1 MNVLRELGRAIAD
14 EQDRRS
20 NDVDRARIG
29 ERLRVSSFAL
39 APRRSVARRVV
50 GGSTVAAA
58 AAAVFYL
65 VARGAPRPLEYRVEG
80 ASRPG
85 RESTWI
91 SAAED
96 AVPLGFSDGSRVVL
110 GHGARARV
118 THLEKT
124 GAELAVE
131 QGPVGLAIVPR
142 KGNRWR
148 VDLGP
153 FVVEVT
159 GTRFDVD
166 WNPLTER
173 FRLVMHEGT
182 VTVSGCA
189 IGSRSFAAGETL
201 EVSCRDRKFHVDS
214 SGRGEEAE
222 SAPKVAQEPAEP
234 VAPPHMDPK
243 VEAEPTAPPS
253 MASKWRALAESGRYR
268 EALAAAEAA
277 GFEGECQRASSA
289 DLLSLAGAARLAG
302 DAPRARQAYSLLR
315 KRFASEPVAAV
326 AAFNLARVAF
336 DLASDYAGAARW
348 FRTYLREQPSGSLAP
363 EAHGR
368 LLEAL
373 QRSGDTAG
381 ARAAANEYLTRY
393 PTGPHAEFAKRL
405 AR

>member
-14 EQDRRS
+14 EQDRRAD
-20 NDVDRARIG
+20 DVDRSRIAS
-29 ERLRVSSFAL
+29 RLRSSSFML
-39 APRRSVARRVV
+39 ARRSGATRWAA
-50 GGSTVAAA
+50 GTAAVAAA
-58 AAAVFYL
+58 AAAAFFL
-65 VARGAPRPLEYRVEG
+65 VAKDTPRPLEYRVEG
-80 ASRPG
+80 ATRPG

-91 SAAED
+91 SAAD
-96 AVPLGFSDGSRVVL
+96 DPLPIGFSDGSRVVL

-118 THLEKT
+118 TRLEKT

-142 KGNRWR
+142 KGNHWR

-166 WNPLTER
+166 WNPTTEK
-173 FRLVMHEGT
+173 FKLVMHEGSVL
-182 VTVSGCA
+182 VTGCT
-189 IGSRSFAAGETL
+189 IGSRAFAAGEIV
-201 EVSCRDRKFHVDS
+201 EVSCHDGNFRVDA
-214 SGRGEEAE
+214 SGRSDEANVESEKGAIAEEP
-222 SAPKVAQEPAEP
+222 SGPS
-234 VAPPHMDPK
+234 
-243 VEAEPTAPPS
+243 APPS
-253 MASKWRALAESGRYR
+253 RAPESKADTKWRTLAEAGRYR

-277 GFEGECQRASSA
+277 GFETECQRASAS
-289 DLLSLAGAARLAG
+289 DLLSLAGAARLSG
-302 DAPRARQAYSLLR
+302 EAPRARQAYSILR

-336 DLASDYAGAARW
+336 DLTSDYRAAARW

-373 QRSGDTAG
+373 QRAGDAAE
-381 ARAAANEYLTRY
+381 ARSAANDYLARY